1 MRMPVFDR
9 YILAVGTML
18 HDVGKIGVSD
28 AILNKV
34 EQLTNEEWDSI
45 KLHPVVGYDVLE
57 PVGFLTP
64 EHLALVRS
72 HHERLDGSGY
82 PDSLRGDAIDFRV
95 RVLAVADTYDAM
107 SGDRAYRKGL
117 SKARILEELTFC
129 AQEKLDPEVARLFI
143 DMIESG
149 EIHRYR
155 DFELRPDE

>member
-1 MRMPVFDR
+1 M
-9 YILAVGTML
+9 LA
-18 HDVGKIGVSD
+18 
-28 AILNKV
+28 
-34 EQLTNEEWDSI
+34 
-45 KLHPVVGYDVLE
+45 

-82 PDSLRGDAIDFRV
+82 PDGLRGGAIDDRV

-117 SKARILEELTFC
+117 SAEQIVDELKFC
-129 AQEKLDPEVARLFI
+129 AREKLDPEVTALFI
-143 DMIESG
+143 HMIESG

-155 DFELRPDE
+155 DLELKPDK